1 MFDYDYTI
9 CTEPDED
16 IFKRQCAALEK
27 HIPLLKKEPLM
38 TDVDNTKIQIY
49 FKDGKKIKV
58 KNDYMVG
65 AVYIQSEIE
74 LTQFFKDK

>member
-27 HIPLLKKEPLM
+27 HIPLLEKERLM
-38 TDVDNTKIQIY
+38 IDVDNTKIQIY
-49 FKDGKKIKV
+49 LKDGKKIKV

-74 LTQFFKDK
+74 LTQ

>member
-1 MFDYDYTI
+1 MYKYDYNI

-16 IFKRQCAALEK
+16 IFERQCAALEK
-27 HIPLLKKEPLM
+27 HIPSLKKGPFM

-65 AVYIQSEIE
+65 AVYILSEIE
-74 LTQFFKDK
+74 LTQFF